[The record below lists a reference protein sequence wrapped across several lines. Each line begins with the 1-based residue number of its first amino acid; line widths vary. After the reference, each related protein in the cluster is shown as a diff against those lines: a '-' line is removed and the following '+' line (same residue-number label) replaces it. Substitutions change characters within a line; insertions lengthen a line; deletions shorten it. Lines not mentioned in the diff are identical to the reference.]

1 MSNYDD
7 EVKSW
12 LIIGLFLLFVA
23 AVILV
28 GIWSQRG

>member
-7 EVKSW
+7 EVKAW
-12 LIIGLFLLFVA
+12 LIIGLFLLFVV

-28 GIWSQRG
+28 GIWAQR